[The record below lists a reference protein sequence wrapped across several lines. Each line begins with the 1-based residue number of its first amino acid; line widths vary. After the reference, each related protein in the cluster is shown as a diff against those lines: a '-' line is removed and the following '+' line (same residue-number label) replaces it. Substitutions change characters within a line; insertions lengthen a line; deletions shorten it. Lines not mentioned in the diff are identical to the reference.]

1 MAAKLVVTTL
11 FGVAMGLISQLIC
24 FAAAKVILGARDVA
38 IGFGH
43 PGENLSAFVGQVV
56 LCGLFTLAGFG
67 LGSMLRQPAGAI
79 PTLLL
84 WPLIGE
90 GVIGSLVIVSIWG
103 TDSRA
108 FKWLPFTAGLSL
120 PSIGDRGTQALS
132 RVGAGIYFG
141 VFVSILVAIG
151 WYLVERRDA

>member
-1 MAAKLVVTTL
+1 M
-11 FGVAMGLISQLIC
+11 
-24 FAAAKVILGARDVA
+24 
-38 IGFGH
+38 
-43 PGENLSAFVGQVV
+43 
-56 LCGLFTLAGFG
+56 
-67 LGSMLRQPAGAI
+67 
-79 PTLLL
+79 
-84 WPLIGE
+84 
-90 GVIGSLVIVSIWG
+90 IGSLGDRLDLG